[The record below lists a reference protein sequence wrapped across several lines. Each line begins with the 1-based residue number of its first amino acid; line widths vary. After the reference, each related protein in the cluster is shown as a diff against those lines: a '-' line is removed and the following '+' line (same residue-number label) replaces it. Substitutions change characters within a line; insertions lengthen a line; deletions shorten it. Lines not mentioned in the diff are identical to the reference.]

1 MEEGLTIAQLSVE
14 REGKK
19 ILENLS
25 LVVAPGELVHLGG
38 ANGSGK
44 STLALTVMGH
54 PSCKVVAGAM
64 SFFGQPLAGLPV
76 HERAKLGI
84 FLAHQEPPALPGV
97 SLATAF
103 RAMVE
108 ATSAAPIST
117 AEFYDRLRQSLTRV
131 GLADEF
137 IDRGLHEGFSGGEK
151 KRAELAAMLM
161 LKPRLVILDE
171 IDAGM
176 DQAARILTKEM
187 VAQLRREKVAFLLI
201 SHNKDFAAELQPDRY
216 LSLE

>member
-1 MEEGLTIAQLSVE
+1 MEEGLKIEGLTVE

-25 LVVAPGELVHLGG
+25 LVIAPGELIHLTG

-44 STLALTVMGH
+44 STLAFTIMGH
-54 PSCKVVAGAM
+54 SSCRVMSGAM
-64 SFFGQPLAGLPV
+64 HFFGHELAPLKI

-84 FLAHQEPPALPGV
+84 FLAHQEPPALSGV

-108 ATSAAPIST
+108 ATATQSIST
-117 AEFYDRLRQSLTRV
+117 AEFYDGLRAALSRV
-131 GLADEF
+131 GLAEEF
-137 IDRGLHEGFSGGEK
+137 MDRGLHEGFSGGEK
-151 KRAELAAMLM
+151 KRAELAALLL

-171 IDAGM
+171 VDAGM
-176 DQAARILTKEM
+176 DEGARKMTVEIIAELRQAGTM
-187 VAQLRREKVAFLLI
+187 FLII
-201 SHNKDFAAELQPDRY
+201 SHNQDFA
-216 LSLE
+216 SLLEPSSKFLL